1 MDGGFHVLVDV
12 LILQKSAFSSQGQG
26 RLSHTDHVFCT
37 ASSSLGGNAGDK
49 GAEQTRARNA
59 NHPNLQPPSSTHYA
73 APKTSANQSE

>member
-1 MDGGFHVLVDV
+1 MSQIDQSTVRSADGSVQGSWPIDGLKQDPRLLPNDV
-12 LILQKSAFSSQGQG
+12 S
-26 RLSHTDHVFCT
+26 T
-37 ASSSLGGNAGDK
+37 NAGDK